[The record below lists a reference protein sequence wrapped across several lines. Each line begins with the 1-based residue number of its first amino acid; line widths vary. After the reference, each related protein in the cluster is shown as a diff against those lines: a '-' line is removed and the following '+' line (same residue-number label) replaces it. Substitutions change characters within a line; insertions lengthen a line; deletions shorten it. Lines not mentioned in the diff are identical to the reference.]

1 MIKLMKRQIKN
12 QARWDMDLISNNLNL
27 ISTVALSHINSGL
40 VINMDTAMIHMTKKR
55 ELEALERTTLPM
67 IEAQIFNNIQARK
80 VEVVHIKRIN
90 KDMVLG
96 VPEEAV
102 TMKAD
107 KLAVDRGMKVINVQK
122 DPIKISMHRQKLIMV
137 GWIPHQ
143 AVRKVEEAKM
153 IEVQGEK

>member
-27 ISTVALSHINSGL
+27 ISTVALSHINSGP
-40 VINMDTAMIHMTKKR
+40 VINMDTAMIHMIKKR
-55 ELEALERTTLPM
+55 ELEALERTRTM
-67 IEAQIFNNIQARK
+67 TEAQTFNNIQASK
-80 VEVVHIKRIN
+80 VKVVHIKRIN

-107 KLAVDRGMKVINVQK
+107 KLAVDRGVKVINVQK
-122 DPIKISMHRQKLIMV
+122 DPIKISICHQKLRMV